1 MLSFANIKRKCLRKG
16 CKSIKAYLNDLYDN
30 VEKLSILWYNNND
43 LMISKE
49 RYMKKPELS
58 DFGLN
63 EELIQLNNKQHND
76 YEQYLEDYIK
86 KSEPK

>member
-30 VEKLSILWYNNND
+30 VEKLSILWYNNNND

-49 RYMKKPELS
+49 EV
-58 DFGLN
+58 
-63 EELIQLNNKQHND
+63 
-76 YEQYLEDYIK
+76 YEKTGIE
-86 KSEPK
+86 